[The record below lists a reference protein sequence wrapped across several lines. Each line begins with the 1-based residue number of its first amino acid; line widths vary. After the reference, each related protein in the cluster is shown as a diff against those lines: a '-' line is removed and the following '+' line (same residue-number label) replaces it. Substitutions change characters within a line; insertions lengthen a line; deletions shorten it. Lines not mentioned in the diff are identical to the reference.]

1 MPPCPVI
8 ARAPGVLLPEPT
20 DIPDVNLS
28 RLLLARAAEG
38 RPIRIAQIGAGKFGS
53 MFLHQA
59 RRRRGMHVAGI
70 ADLSL
75 PRARAA
81 LARIHWP
88 DGSCDAASLDEAIAT
103 GATWLTEDAL
113 ALVADPRIEV
123 VVECTGDPAAGLRHA
138 RAAIAH
144 GKHVVMVNVEAD
156 VLAGPLLAR
165 QAERAGLVYSM
176 AYGDQPALVCELV
189 DTLSAAGFSVV
200 AAGKGT
206 KYLPAYHASTPATV
220 WGFYG
225 LTEEEARAGGM
236 NPQMFNSFLDG
247 TKSAIEMAA
256 IANATGLA
264 PPEDGLAFPPAGTS
278 DLPAVLR
285 PRQGGGILA
294 RKGMV
299 EVVSSLRRD
308 GSEIPDHLRW
318 GVYAVFEGETEY
330 VRRCFTEYGVA
341 TDPTGRYAALWRPYH
356 FIGLELGVSVASA
369 ALRREPTGC
378 GRDWR
383 ADVVAVAKRPLKAG
397 EVLDGEGGACV
408 WGKCIPAARSR
419 ALGALPIGLAHGI
432 RLARDVPEGAILTT
446 DDAPPDAAQE
456 AVRLRAE
463 MVAAC
468 G

>member
-1 MPPCPVI
+1 MNLHRMLLQ
-8 ARAPGVLLPEPT
+8 RAE
-20 DIPDVNLS
+20 
-28 RLLLARAAEG
+28 AG

-59 RRRRGMHVAGI
+59 RRTAGMHVAGI
-70 ADLSL
+70 ADLSV

-88 DGSCDAASLDEAIAT
+88 DGSYDAATLDAAIAT
-103 GATWLTEDAL
+103 GATHLTEDAM
-113 ALVADPRIEV
+113 ALIADPRVEV
-123 VVECTGDPAAGLRHA
+123 VVECTGHPEAGLRHA

-165 QAERAGLVYSM
+165 EAAAAGVVYSM
-176 AYGDQPALVCELV
+176 AYGDQPALVCEMV
-189 DTLSAAGFSVV
+189 DTLRAEGFTVI

-206 KYLPAYHASTPATV
+206 KYLPEFHASTPQTV

-225 LTEEEARAGGM
+225 LSEQQAQAGGM

-247 TKSAIEMAA
+247 TKSGIEMAA

-278 DLPAVLR
+278 DLPAILR
-285 PRQGGGILA
+285 PHNEGGILP

-299 EVVSSLRRD
+299 EVVSSIRRD
-308 GSEIPDHLRW
+308 GSAIPDNLRW
-318 GVYAVFEGETEY
+318 GVYVVFEGETEY
-330 VRRCFTEYGVA
+330 ARRCFTEYGVA
-341 TDPTGRYAALWRPYH
+341 TDPSGRYAALWRPYH

-378 GRDWR
+378 GDAWR
-383 ADVVAVAKRPLKAG
+383 GDVVAVAKRDLRAG
-397 EVLDGEGGACV
+397 EILDGEGGACA
-408 WGKCIPAARSR
+408 WGKCIPAARSL

-432 RLARDVPEGAILTT
+432 RLTRDVAAGSIITLA
-446 DDAPPDAAQE
+446 DAPPDPTSE
-456 AVRLRAE
+456 AVRIRAE